1 MKKVVICGSFHRD
14 IKKLHSLF
22 NELEA
27 AGCRI
32 LSPLSLDFEDL
43 TNDFVIA
50 KSESGLSTLEIE
62 KFHLRAIDEADF
74 VWLHAPDG
82 YVGISASFEIGY
94 AIAKNKK
101 VFCFEPPTE
110 EIITNYIT
118 VKHSVFSA
126 LETTYF

>member
-27 AGCRI
+27 TGCRI
-32 LSPLSLDFEDL
+32 LSPVSIDFED
-43 TNDFVIA
+43 TTSEFVIA
-50 KSESGLSTLEIE
+50 KSENDLSTLEIE

-101 VFCFEPPTE
+101 VYCFETPLE
-110 EIITNYIT
+110 EIIANYAS